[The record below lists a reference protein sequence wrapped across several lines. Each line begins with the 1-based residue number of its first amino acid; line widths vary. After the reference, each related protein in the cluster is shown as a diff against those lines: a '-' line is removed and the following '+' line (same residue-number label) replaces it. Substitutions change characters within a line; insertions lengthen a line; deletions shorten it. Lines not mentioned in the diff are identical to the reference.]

1 MSQRV
6 LVLNAGSSS
15 LKFKLFDAQQDKIL
29 GAAASGLVEQI
40 GFPNRSALTA
50 QRTDESKQQRHLPV
64 EDHKQALHLVLDYLK
79 QAFSP
84 AVLQQVVAV
93 GHRVVHGKAHSQPA
107 LLTPSVIAAIHDATE
122 LAPLHNP
129 PNLQGIEAAQ
139 QTFPGCP
146 QVHMLQ
152 IATNASNSNTCFK

>member
-15 LKFKLFDAQQDKIL
+15 LKFKLFDAQHDKIL
-29 GAAASGLVEQI
+29 GAAASGLIEQI
-40 GFPNRSALTA
+40 GFPDRSALTA
-50 QRTDESKQQRHLPV
+50 QRTNDSKQQQHIPV
-64 EDHKQALHLVLDYLK
+64 DDHQQALHLVLEYLK
-79 QAFSP
+79 DAFSP

-93 GHRVVHGKAHSQPA
+93 GHRVVHGKDMSAPA
-107 LLTPSVIAAIHDATE
+107 LLTPSVVAAIRDATE

-146 QVHMLQ
+146 QVPLGVHLL
-152 IATNASNSNTCFK
+152 NVNH